1 MGTRKNLVQIAVR
14 IISSPTP
21 TNMDPLLLNPPSYTL
36 SPMDRALVTLRIEV
50 HEREESRLSQDAAVL
65 GAQLAA
71 IESKLK
77 AETTAINGLQSLL
90 APINSLSSDVLY
102 EIISRAIAES
112 PEHDITSKTNPA
124 RVLSQVS
131 RRWRSIALTSPM
143 LWTDIAFRDI
153 KPNPS
158 NHPLVRFLPDGTRI
172 RYARTHWLRD
182 TRFATQRRPT
192 LAPSLGEL
200 PNQHHVHFP
209 SPLR

>member
-50 HEREESRLSQDAAVL
+50 HEREETRLSQDAAVL
-65 GAQLAA
+65 SAQLAT

-77 AETTAINGLQSLL
+77 AETTTINGLKSLL
-90 APINSLSSDVLY
+90 ARINSLSSDLY
-102 EIISRAIAES
+102 EIFSRAIAES
-112 PEHDITSKTNPA
+112 PEHDITSKNHPA

-131 RRWRSIALTSPM
+131 RRWRSIVLTSPM
-143 LWTDIAFRDI
+143 LWTDIALRDI
-153 KPNPS
+153 KPNPG
-158 NHPLVRFLPDGTRI
+158 NHPLVHLLPDGTRI